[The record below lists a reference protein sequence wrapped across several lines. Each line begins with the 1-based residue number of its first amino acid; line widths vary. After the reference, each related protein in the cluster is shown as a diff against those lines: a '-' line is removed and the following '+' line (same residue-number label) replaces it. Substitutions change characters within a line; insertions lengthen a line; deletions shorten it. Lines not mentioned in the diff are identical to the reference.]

1 MEPRDWHRHYDPGV
15 PPSIDY
21 EELTLPAALRRS
33 STRHG
38 ERPALVFQGT
48 VVRYAE
54 LQRLV
59 DRTASAL
66 AATGVAPGSRVA
78 IQLPNSPQTVIA
90 FCAVLSL
97 GAQAVLTNPMYTEDE
112 IEHQWTDAQVSHA
125 FVLDAGWKERLPA
138 MAGRVPV
145 KHWIVCSI
153 PDLFPWWKRT
163 VARVLLARRRPPLV
177 ARIPEREGVV
187 SFRTLLARG
196 SDAPRTDRAQLGEV
210 AMLQYTGGTTGRAK
224 GAMLTHRNLSRG
236 CQQLVAWLTSLEH
249 GRDVFL
255 AALPYF
261 HVFGLTV
268 CLDLPLWIGGAIVL
282 VPDPRDTA
290 GLLALIERHRVSVLA
305 LVPAMF
311 GAMARLPDVERYDL
325 RSVKGCFSGSA
336 PLTRETLERFEQ
348 LTGGRIFEGYGLT
361 ETTAATHVNPV
372 LGDRRIG
379 TVGLPLPD
387 TDARIVAAD
396 DASVELPVGGEG
408 ELLLAGPQVMAGYW
422 NRPEDTAA
430 SLRDGWFLTGDLASR
445 DADGYFRIVGRK
457 KEMIV
462 VGGYKVF
469 PDEVDHVLGGH
480 PAVLEAATIGVPDV
494 KSGESVKSFVVRRPG
509 ASVTE
514 AELVA
519 FARQHLAAYKV
530 PRELEFRAT
539 LPRSS
544 VLKVLRRELLRQEL
558 ARRAELAGGPGK
570 A

>member
-1 MEPRDWHRHYDPGV
+1 MEARDWHRRYDAGV
-15 PPSIDY
+15 PASLTY
-21 EELTLPAALRRS
+21 EELTMPAALRRS
-33 STRHG
+33 ARRFP
-38 ERPALVFQGT
+38 ERPALIFEGT
-48 VVRYAE
+48 VIRYAA

-59 DRTASAL
+59 DRAASGL
-66 AATGVAPGSRVA
+66 ASLGVGPGTRVA

-90 FCAVLSL
+90 FCATLSL
-97 GAQAVLTNPMYTEDE
+97 GAQAVLTNPIYTDDE
-112 IEHQWTDAQVSHA
+112 IEHQWQDAGISHA
-125 FVLDAGWKERLPA
+125 FVLDAGWKDRLVTLA
-138 MAGRVPV
+138 ARVPV
-145 KHWIVCSI
+145 KHWIVCSM
-153 PDLFPWWKRT
+153 PDLFPWWKRLI
-163 VARVLLARRRPPLV
+163 ARRVLARRTPPLV
-177 ARIPEREGVV
+177 ADIPERSGVLH
-187 SFRTLLARG
+187 FRSLLARG
-196 SDAPRTDRAQLGEV
+196 SDAPRTDVAQLDDI

-224 GAMLTHRNLSRG
+224 GAMLTHRNLSCG
-236 CQQLVAWLTSLEH
+236 SQQLVAWLTTLEH
-249 GRDVFL
+249 GHDVFL

-282 VPDPRDTA
+282 VPDPRDTR
-290 GLLALIERHRVSVLA
+290 GLLSLIDRQRVTVLA

-311 GAMARLPDVERYDL
+311 SAITRLPDVERYDL

-336 PLTRETLERFEQ
+336 PLTLDTLQRFEQ

-372 LGDRRIG
+372 SGERRIG

-387 TDARIVAAD
+387 TDARIVSTD
-396 DASVELPVGGEG
+396 DASVVLPVGGEG

-422 NRPEDTAA
+422 NRPEETAA
-430 SLRDGWFLTGDLASR
+430 ALKNGWFATGDLASR

-462 VGGYKVF
+462 VGGYKVY
-469 PDEVDHVLGGH
+469 PDEVDHAFAGH
-480 PAVLEAATIGVPDV
+480 PAVLEAATIGVPDPERGEIV
-494 KSGESVKSFVVRRPG
+494 KTFIVKRPG

-514 AELVA
+514 ADLLA
-519 FARQHLAAYKV
+519 FGRQHLAAYKL
-530 PRELEFRAT
+530 PRELEFRTT

-558 ARRAELAGGPGK
+558 ERRAELAGEQRR